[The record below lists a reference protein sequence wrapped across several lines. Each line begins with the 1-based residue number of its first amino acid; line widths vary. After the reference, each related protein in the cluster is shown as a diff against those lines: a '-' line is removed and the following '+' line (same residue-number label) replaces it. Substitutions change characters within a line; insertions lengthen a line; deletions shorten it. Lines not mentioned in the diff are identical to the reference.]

1 MRAPEDRPA
10 RRHSASALEERPA
23 PGRPVHAPADRTE
36 GDLAGWVPR
45 LVALDLDGTA
55 VENDGTVA
63 RPDVVEAVAAARAAG
78 AHVLIATGRAVSST
92 LDVAD
97 SLGLEDVRLV
107 CSNGAVVYDPGARR
121 AVHLESFDPA
131 PAARALAERLA
142 GGQFAVEVG
151 LDGFRTTVGFPHDFP
166 AAFLGTAPLGQL
178 VDGPTVRLVARWPA
192 ETDLAEVRHA
202 GEDALGEDY
211 AWWTGHSAWIDV
223 TRRGVS
229 KASGVALVA
238 RSLGIE
244 AGDVLAVGDGWNDVE
259 LLQWAGHGIAMGH
272 APEGLR
278 ALADAVTGSIAE
290 GGAATAVRR
299 FFPGVAPDHPHP
311 TPTTPP

>member
-1 MRAPEDRPA
+1 VSALENPRERGHLVSAPEEQPARGRPSSAPEDRPT
-10 RRHSASALEERPA
+10 R
-23 PGRPVHAPADRTE
+23 
-36 GDLAGWVPR
+36 DLAGWVPR

-63 RPDVVEAVAAARAAG
+63 RPDVVAAVAAARAAG

-92 LDVAD
+92 LDVAE

-107 CSNGAVVYDPGARR
+107 CSNGAVVYDAGARR

-131 PAARALAERLA
+131 PPARALAERLA

-151 LDGFRTTVGFPHDFP
+151 LDGFRTTVGFPRDFP
-166 AAFLGTAPLGQL
+166 AAFLGTAPLAEL

-192 ETDLAEVRHA
+192 ETDLAEVRRV
-202 GEDALGEDY
+202 GEEALGEDY

-229 KASGVALVA
+229 KASGVARIA

-244 AGDVLAVGDGWNDVE
+244 AGDVLAVGDGWNDIE
-259 LLQWAGHGIAMGH
+259 LLRWAGHGIAMGH

-290 GGAATAVRR
+290 GGAAAAVLR
-299 FFPGVAPDHPHP
+299 FFPGVVPDRPRP
-311 TPTTPP
+311 TPTTPR